1 MQSFNPIEYLC
12 IDVAN
17 SYGKDKQLFT
27 DRIQWVK
34 ENNSNLENLISTA
47 DDPALYVKAVLALR
61 EVQAGKP
68 TGHMISLDA
77 ICSGIQVMS
86 AITNCIAGGKAT
98 GIVDTGFRPDAY
110 SAVTAEMNRLLGDS
124 SIQVKQ
130 ADAKKAVMTAAYGST
145 AIPKELFGDNVD
157 VFHEACENVAPGAFQ
172 LMPFLVNSWKS
183 DVLHHSWVMAD
194 GFEVYIPVIDKG
206 VTRLRVDE
214 LGGMSVTF
222 QYNQN
227 KPLEHS
233 KANCANLIHS
243 LDALVLRNMIRR
255 CSYDLEHVTH
265 VNGLLQARVMQAIV
279 DPNLKPITYTE
290 VIKKY
295 VDLAMSNHWFDPV
308 ILNHLNQQSIDELP
322 IVMVEKLFQ
331 LTNEMLEHK
340 PFHMVTVHDAFRVH
354 PNNAERVRYW
364 YKEILAELAES
375 SMLLNLLRQLIGK
388 HVKFTKFGDIAEL
401 IRESNY
407 ALS

>member
-1 MQSFNPIEYLC
+1 MQSFSPIEYLC
-12 IDVAN
+12 IDIAN
-17 SYGKDKQLFT
+17 SYGKDKELFN

-34 ENNSNLENLISTA
+34 ENNGNLEALIPTA
-47 DDPALYVKAVLALR
+47 DDPALFVKSVLALR

-77 ICSGIQVMS
+77 ICSGMQVMS
-86 AITNCIAGGKAT
+86 AITGCIEGCKAT
-98 GIVDTGFRPDAY
+98 GLVDTDTRPDAY
-110 SAVTAEMNRLLGDS
+110 TAVTEEMNRLLGDE
-124 SIQVKQ
+124 SIQVTRN
-130 ADAKKAVMTAAYGST
+130 DAKDAVMTAAYGST
-145 AIPKELFGDNVD
+145 AIPKELFGDDVD
-157 VFHEACENVAPGAFQ
+157 TFNTACENVAPGAFQ
-172 LMPFLVNSWKS
+172 LMPFLVKSWKS
-183 DVLHHSWVMAD
+183 DALSHSWVMAD
-194 GFEVYIPVIDKG
+194 GFEVYIPVIDKE

-222 QYNQN
+222 QYSQN
-227 KPLEHS
+227 KAMEHS

-255 CSYDLEHVTH
+255 CSYDLERVTH
-265 VNGLLQARVMQAIV
+265 VNGLLQARVMQAIA
-279 DPNLKPITYTE
+279 DPDLKPVLYTE
-290 VIKKY
+290 VMKKY

-308 ILNHLNQQSIDELP
+308 ILNHLNCQTIDELP
-322 IVMVEKLFQ
+322 IIMVDKLFQ
-331 LTNEMLEHK
+331 LTNEMLEYK

-375 SMLLNLLRQLIGK
+375 SVLINLLRQLIGK
-388 HVKFTKFGDIAEL
+388 HVKFTKFGDVADL
-401 IRESNY
+401 IRQSNY